1 MEITLT
7 KDNFK
12 KEVLQSELPVLVDFW
27 AVWCGPCKMLAP
39 TLSEIAE
46 EYAGKVKVG
55 KVNVD
60 EQPELATLFQVDSI
74 PTLFYF
80 RDGQL
85 AEMLVG
91 LQPKERIQA
100 LLNG

>member
-7 KDNFK
+7 EQNFK
-12 KEVLQSELPVLVDFW
+12 HEVLESDLPVLVDFW
-27 AVWCGPCKMLAP
+27 ASWCGPCMMLAP
-39 TLSEIAE
+39 ALSELAE
-46 EYAGKVKVG
+46 EYAGKVKIG

-60 EQPELATLFQVDSI
+60 EQPNLAAIFRVESI

-80 RDGQL
+80 QNGQPV
-85 AEMLVG
+85 ETLVG

-100 LLNG
+100 LLNK

>member
-7 KDNFK
+7 EQNFK
-12 KEVLQSELPVLVDFW
+12 QEVLESDLPVLVDFW
-27 AVWCGPCKMLAP
+27 ATWCGPCMMLAP
-39 TLSEIAE
+39 TLSELSE
-46 EYAGKVKVG
+46 EYAGKVKIG

-60 EQPELATLFQVDSI
+60 EQPNLAAIFRVDSI

-80 RDGQL
+80 RNGQPV
-85 AEMLVG
+85 ETLVG

-100 LLNG
+100 LLNK